1 MGELLYKFKQRIDV
15 CVLKHL
21 AGLTR
26 WNDRDR
32 SILLASL
39 EKEVGGNDEIVG
51 CAYENKSGDGGRPDL
66 SDTFAAWPNVV
77 FRLVSGRFYHCVDAE
92 SMAVRILAQLLRR
105 VNLEV
110 HPLIEMYLNNRKQIF
125 DRVRAETSISG
136 NRADREIKHAF
147 LAVLN
152 LKSLQ
157 DEWFDCPTMREWSA
171 VWNKNVDLLRKKTV
185 CSYDYNNPSFLA
197 WLWNVEERKCMTHA
211 IEFLQLNNQK
221 VGVYKFD
228 EVGIE
233 EPFSDQLIHD
243 LEAHIKM
250 KTGFEV
256 VFKRKNVLPTK
267 EDYDIFYSQ
276 RTFCSFDKTKKNEID
291 YATWQ
296 LVLAGYTRKAIR
308 YEGHVLSAHP
318 TVPGVY
324 VWQEDAKTYISNIL
338 QGNSYVQTFPVD
350 IEKLVKWFNE
360 NDHSGFPLKSEAN
373 MKTEWISF
381 KDCTFNTDEC
391 KLYRYDELPSPPF
404 TDHFYDV
411 NIYGTDLADA
421 SLTPHWTKVLSTQ
434 LSAKVSDFFEAMI
447 GRLQFTVGRYD
458 GWQIMPFMLGTAS
471 TGKGTIL
478 SAIKRMKPDGRVG
491 SISQNFES
499 VFGLDPLKHKSVVI
513 CWDMPLDMPR
523 RLNQATLQSMVSGEG
538 VSIPAKYKKAET
550 TMDWKIPM
558 IWASNSLPNYK
569 DTQGQIS
576 RRLCVFRFN
585 TPVAQ
590 KDHTLNHKVMSE
602 VPIVLLRCIGKYRAL
617 VERAENADFWKEVA
631 PEDCKAEK
639 ENLAQQ
645 ADYMRLFLNEGSMK
659 YMAVYKK
666 GCTVSYRHLQA
677 VVLEFLR
684 DEQKQHRLRFDDL
697 GTCALEEKFVIR
709 KRYKDAIYV
718 CTHCNTH
725 GSDVGNCNSKCIDD
739 RCFNVH
745 KKEFC
750 KTHYRADL
758 RRKITCVENMQ
769 LIPRDR
775 YERQEVQKEVE
786 ERATKKMKTDITGA
800 I

>member
-1 MGELLYKFKQRIDV
+1 MTGDLLYKLKQRVDI
-15 CVLKHL
+15 CALKHL

-26 WNDRDR
+26 WSDRDR
-32 SILLASL
+32 ECLLASL
-39 EKEVGGNDEIVG
+39 EKEVGGNDEITACV
-51 CAYENKSGDGGRPDL
+51 YENKRADGGRPDL
-66 SDTFAAWPNVV
+66 SDTFASWPNSV
-77 FRLVSGRFYHCVDAE
+77 FRLVSGRFYQCVDAE
-92 SMAVRILAQLLRR
+92 SMSVRLLAQILRR
-105 VNLEV
+105 GNIGIDPMIDL
-110 HPLIEMYLNNRKQIF
+110 YLQDRKSLF
-125 DRVRAETSISG
+125 NSVRAETGASNKS
-136 NRADREIKHAF
+136 DRDLKHAF

-152 LKSLQ
+152 LKTVE
-157 DEWFDCPTMREWSA
+157 DEWFDCPTMRTWSA
-171 VWNKNVDLLRKKTV
+171 IWNRNVDLLRKKIQCTNY
-185 CSYDYNNPSFLA
+185 YDNPSFLA
-197 WLWNVEERKCMTHA
+197 WVWNVEERKCMAAA
-211 IEFLQLNNQK
+211 IDFLRDNNYK

-233 EPFSDQLIHD
+233 GEFTDKLIED
-243 LEAHIKM
+243 VQGYIKI

-256 VFKRKNVLPTK
+256 VFKRKGVLPTQA
-267 EDYDIFYSQ
+267 DYDIFYSQ
-276 RTFCSFDKTKKNEID
+276 RTVCSFDRIKKGEID

-296 LVLAGYTRKAIR
+296 LVLSGYTRKAIR
-308 YEGHVLSAHP
+308 YEGYVLSAHP

-324 VWQEDAKTYISNIL
+324 LWQEDAKAYINNAL
-338 QGNSYVQTFPVD
+338 RDVSYTQAFPVD
-350 IEKLVKWFNE
+350 MDKLLKWFHE
-360 NDHSGFPLKSEAN
+360 NHHSGFPLKSEVD
-373 MKTEWISF
+373 MRTEWISF
-381 KDCTFNTDEC
+381 RDCTFNTVDC
-391 KLYRYDELPSPPF
+391 KLYRYNELPSPAPF

-411 NIYGTDLADA
+411 DMYGTDLADE
-421 SLTPHWTKVLSTQ
+421 SLTPNWTKLVNTQ
-434 LSAKVSDFFEAMI
+434 LQKKVGDFFEAMI
-447 GRLQFTVGRYD
+447 GRLQFPVGKHD

-471 TGKGTIL
+471 TGKGTVL

-499 VFGLDPLKHKSVVI
+499 VFGLDALKHKSIVI

-585 TPVAQ
+585 TPVEH
-590 KDHTLNHKVMSE
+590 KDHSLVTKVMNE
-602 VPIVLLRCIGKYRAL
+602 VPIVLLRCIAKYRAL
-617 VERAENADFWKEVA
+617 VERAADFDFWKQVA
-631 PEDCKAEK
+631 PEDCRAEK

-645 ADYMRLFLNEGSMK
+645 ADYLRLFLSEGSMK
-659 YMAVYKK
+659 YMVIYKK
-666 GCTVSYRHLQA
+666 GSTVSYRHLQA

-697 GTCALEEKFVIR
+697 GTCALEERFVVR
-709 KRYKDAIYV
+709 KKYKDAIYV
-718 CTHCNTH
+718 CTYCNTH
-725 GSDVGNCNSKCIDD
+725 GSDTKHCNSKCVDE

-745 KKEFC
+745 KKELC
-750 KTHYRADL
+750 KGHYRADL

-769 LIPRDR
+769 LVPRDR
-775 YERQEVQKEVE
+775 YEQQEAQKDVE
-786 ERATKKMKTDITGA
+786 ERATKRLKTADA